1 MTKSPVS
8 KRSQATRTSILRAA
22 KEVMGNHGFDAA
34 KTSDI
39 AKLAGLA
46 EGTVFLHFENKQGL
60 LQALLQEVF
69 GHMLEGAKEI
79 CAEQRPALDS
89 LKLLGAHY
97 IKLLEMNWPV
107 AKLVVGNHARYS
119 DERSREQL
127 DDYNRQ
133 YTTIYLGLIQQLVDD
148 GTFRKDIKPRRLRDA
163 FFGGIEHFAIANFQQ
178 GREYNIAQVLEEMW
192 EILFHGVLSEKPSP
206 DTLRLE
212 QKLDEILSNIKTI
225 KPNNT
230 VSTS

>member
-8 KRSQATRTSILRAA
+8 KRSQATRASILNAA
-22 KEVMGNHGFDAA
+22 KEVMGSHGFDAA

-39 AKLAGLA
+39 AKHAGLA
-46 EGTVFLHFENKQGL
+46 EGTVFLHFDNKQGL
-60 LQALLQEVF
+60 LQALLQDVF
-69 GHMLEGAKEI
+69 GHMLDGAKEI
-79 CAEQRPALDS
+79 CAEQRPALDT

-97 IKLLEMNWPV
+97 INLLETNWPV

-119 DERSREQL
+119 DEQSREQL

-133 YTTIYLGLIQQLVDD
+133 YTMIYLALIQQLIDD
-148 GTFRKDIKPRRLRDA
+148 GTFRRDIEPRRLRDA

-178 GREYNIAQVLEEMW
+178 DREYNITQVLEEMW
-192 EILFHGVLSEKPSP
+192 KILFHGALSEKPSH

-225 KPNNT
+225 KPHNT
-230 VSTS
+230 VSK